1 MGVYDTSRLAA
12 RAYNV
17 VQDYLRKYRIQ
28 RKITK
33 ETPKEELTA
42 AFATARH
49 LADEA
54 VQRLRR
60 DLNMIDTV
68 EEDEEM
74 VSPIDNTTSETFLSV
89 SQENSPVSTNVTP
102 PLEEP
107 SSEKVTTADTTSQS
121 TDRMDAPSK
130 QNNMESPA
138 PESSVSQEDTSTPQN
153 RDGPSI
159 T

>member
-1 MGVYDTSRLAA
+1 M
-12 RAYNV
+12 
-17 VQDYLRKYRIQ
+17 
-28 RKITK
+28 
-33 ETPKEELTA
+33 TA

-74 VSPIDNTTSETFLSV
+74 VSPIDNTISETFLSV
-89 SQENSPVSTNVTP
+89 SQENSPVSTYVTP

-107 SSEKVTTADTTSQS
+107 PSETGTTADTTSQS

-138 PESSVSQEDTSTPQN
+138 PENSVSQEDTSTPQN